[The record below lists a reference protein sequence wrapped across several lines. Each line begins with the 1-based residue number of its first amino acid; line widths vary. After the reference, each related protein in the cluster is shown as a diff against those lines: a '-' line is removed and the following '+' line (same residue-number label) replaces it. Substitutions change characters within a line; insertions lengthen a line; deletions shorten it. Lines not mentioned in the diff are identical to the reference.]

1 MSTYK
6 NRRTPGVYVT
16 ELNAFPRSVPGVQT
30 AVPAFIGYT
39 EQASIGGK
47 PAYLKPVAINS
58 LADYQQVFG
67 GAFYPIYDI
76 KQVTSPTATN
86 YDFMAQIWDDS
97 KKTFVPTY
105 YALERTH
112 EVPIHAMAELA
123 LADHSVDA
131 GNPALGTFTLYDS
144 VRLFYENGGGP
155 CFVVSVGPYATTDT
169 DSKKTLSPVTK
180 TSLDD
185 GLDAIREQVGPTML
199 VVPDAVLLGT
209 GGEFHEI
216 CQKMLQQC
224 ADLQDRVA
232 ILDIYDTGILDPR
245 LPAVDLSKEIDN
257 RIEAFR
263 TGIGERYLN
272 YGMAYFPFLVTSV
285 ITPRE
290 ITYTSISATMQ
301 TGLLTTILT
310 NQASYLYPGTAPG
323 KQGPT
328 DNDNP
333 AFTKQIMPLIKRL
346 DPTNADHPKDTSAV
360 NMLDQNLVN
369 AIPLMGQIQTIIATK
384 MSLLPASGAMAGVYS
399 YIDSTRGVWNAPA
412 NVTLNS
418 VLRPNVNINGGLQGP
433 LNAPIGGKSVN
444 VIREFVGR
452 GPVVWGARTLDG
464 NSLDWRYIQVRR
476 TSVYI
481 EQSIKTAL
489 NQFVFAANNGST
501 WVAVTA
507 MVSNFLQN
515 LWSQGGLMG
524 DKASEA
530 FTVQCGKGSTMTD
543 LDILEGYMIVQV
555 TLQMIHP
562 AEFIELTFKQRM
574 GAMG

>member
-1 MSTYK
+1 
-6 NRRTPGVYVT
+6 
-16 ELNAFPRSVPGVQT
+16 
-30 AVPAFIGYT
+30 
-39 EQASIGGK
+39 
-47 PAYLKPVAINS
+47 
-58 LADYQQVFG
+58 
-67 GAFYPIYDI
+67 
-76 KQVTSPTATN
+76 
-86 YDFMAQIWDDS
+86 
-97 KKTFVPTY
+97 
-105 YALERTH
+105 
-112 EVPIHAMAELA
+112 
-123 LADHSVDA
+123 
-131 GNPALGTFTLYDS
+131 
-144 VRLFYENGGGP
+144 
-155 CFVVSVGPYATTDT
+155 
-169 DSKKTLSPVTK
+169 
-180 TSLDD
+180 
-185 GLDAIREQVGPTML
+185 
-199 VVPDAVLLGT
+199 
-209 GGEFHEI
+209 
-216 CQKMLQQC
+216 
-224 ADLQDRVA
+224 
-232 ILDIYDTGILDPR
+232 
-245 LPAVDLSKEIDN
+245 
-257 RIEAFR
+257 
-263 TGIGERYLN
+263 
-272 YGMAYFPFLVTSV
+272 
-285 ITPRE
+285 
-290 ITYTSISATMQ
+290 
-301 TGLLTTILT
+301 
-310 NQASYLYPGTAPG
+310 
-323 KQGPT
+323 
-328 DNDNP
+328 
-333 AFTKQIMPLIKRL
+333 
-346 DPTNADHPKDTSAV
+346 
-360 NMLDQNLVN
+360 MLDQNLVN

-418 VLRPNVNINGGLQGP
+418 VLRPNVNINGDLQGP